1 MPFTLPAV
9 TTTRFA
15 FSIKALPAQPASG
28 APPGPPAP
36 SDELQPPAHDDSRPW
51 AGDPYDEGDET
62 DPASAFAAFTG
73 KDGEEAWLDRAADG
87 TVTGWV
93 RDATGQ
99 VWRYSDEA
107 AWALDVDGAQ
117 MQRTSTKPGS
127 SDPGADPAGA
137 PGGQEDPAEN
147 EAPNPYADD
156 PAAAETAG
164 SEDDPFADAD
174 EEGDE
179 LTESATED
187 PDMEE
192 SPDEEED
199 DENGDAPFPGARKP
213 KKGGK

>member
-1 MPFTLPAV
+1 M

-36 SDELQPPAHDDSRPW
+36 SDELQPPSHDDSRPW
-51 AGDPYDEGDET
+51 AGDPYDEGDES

-73 KDGEEAWLDRAADG
+73 KDGEEAWLDRAPDG

-99 VWRYSDEA
+99 VWRYSDEG

-117 MQRTSTKPGS
+117 MQRISTQPGS
-127 SDPGADPAGA
+127 SDPGADQTGA
-137 PGGQEDPAEN
+137 PGGQEDPAGS
-147 EAPNPYADD
+147 EATDPYAAD
-156 PAAAETAG
+156 PAAAETTD
-164 SEDDPFADAD
+164 SEDDPFVDAD
-174 EEGDE
+174 EEDE
-179 LTESATED
+179 LTESAEAD

-192 SPDEEED
+192 SPDEED
-199 DENGDAPFPGARKP
+199 DEDGDAPFPGARKP